1 VSAVY
6 TQRRN
11 STQPE
16 GRGVAFPE
24 SRLSVGS
31 TRYRHPRRTRTVLQ
45 LDVVLDQCL
54 EQRLH
59 VRLIRKRLELSWLA
73 FDREHCA
80 MASAFFTRCR
90 SRPLNSAMPSPLA
103 RRSNA
108 CARPPAMK
116 HSHIFAPMRRRFHL
130 YCTRAAVVVE
140 GATVRSLSH
149 GEHRHDHRRIRSQP
163 FRRRLP
169 LLLLFT
175 LAVYATPFFAGV
187 TAALAAFNHGAG
199 VIGALVV
206 GLIASVIT
214 LVASQA
220 AFAVVKSPAVRGAI
234 ALLIAAPAAVAGFTR
249 HSDSHRLASPPKF
262 GATFPR
268 SLAALSS
275 ASRLSFVWRAL
286 PALPRMSGASFSSLP
301 SHRRPRW
308 RPRRQGIDVGHL
320 HLLVG

>member
-206 GLIASVIT
+206 GLIASVVT

-234 ALLIAAPAAVAGFTR
+234 ALLIAAPAAVAGFHATLGLAQIGVSSEIWR
-249 HSDSHRLASPPKF
+249 HLSAVVGGVIVGFTAFVRLARTASLTSHERSIVLISPQPPSPP
-262 GATFPR
+262 
-268 SLAALSS
+268 LA
-275 ASRLSFVWRAL
+275 
-286 PALPRMSGASFSSLP
+286 P
-301 SHRRPRW
+301 STT
-308 RPRRQGIDVGHL
+308 GD
-320 HLLVG
+320 